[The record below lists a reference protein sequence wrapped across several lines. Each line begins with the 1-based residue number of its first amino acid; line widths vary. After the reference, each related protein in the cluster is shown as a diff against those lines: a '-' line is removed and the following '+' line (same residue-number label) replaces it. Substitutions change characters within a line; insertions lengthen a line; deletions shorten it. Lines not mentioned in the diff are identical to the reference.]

1 MTDLWSWF
9 FSGEKPEHLKGRLT
23 EEGLTLMFTWS
34 SGYRYTAGYS
44 YHSDKQAAFC
54 SHQVFQMFGV
64 LEQKKL
70 YLSRDY
76 FCGMYY
82 EKRSLGNSKSPE
94 CLLK

>member
-9 FSGEKPEHLKGRLT
+9 FSDEKPEQLKDRLT

-34 SGYRYTAGYS
+34 SGYRCSAGYS

-54 SHQVFQMFGV
+54 SRRDFQMFGV

-82 EKRSLGNSKSPE
+82 EKEVLRK
-94 CLLK
+94 